1 MTTITAWI
9 ATHSDGTTCTVAT
22 TTADCPHN
30 HSYALPA
37 EAPGTKGL
45 LITTAGEL
53 AIAAFAELEDYQR
66 AVGGYIETVTLDDR
80 HDLIANEEGLIHRL
94 PLNILASAIAQRP
107 LVGDVVIVGA
117 DNTTGDFVDVDDT
130 IVDRVRRLSGA

>member
-1 MTTITAWI
+1 MTITTWI

-30 HSYALPA
+30 HRYATPA
-37 EAPGTKGL
+37 ETAGTKGL

-66 AVGGYIETVTLDDR
+66 AVGGYIETVTIDDR
-80 HDLIANEEGLIHRL
+80 HALIANEEGLIHRL
-94 PLNILASAIAQRP
+94 PINPLASAIAQRP
-107 LVGDVVIVGA
+107 IVGDVVLVGTDDA
-117 DNTTGDFVDVDDT
+117 SGEFVDVDDSL
-130 IVDRVRRLSGA
+130 VDGIRRALRA